1 MDAIIIN
8 MEEPNNVVESMLLES
23 KRQKVAQIIQTARVQ
38 NGWTQEELA
47 ERLGV
52 RRQTIIKIEGCKYSP
67 NADILYAI
75 LDCLD
80 LTLKIGNEE
89 V

>member
-1 MDAIIIN
+1 MDATIIN
-8 MEEPNNVVESMLLES
+8 MKEPNNVVESMLIDA

-38 NGWTQEELA
+38 KGWTQEELA

-75 LDCLD
+75 LGCLD

>member
-8 MEEPNNVVESMLLES
+8 MKEQDNVVASMLFES
-23 KRQKVAQIIQTARVQ
+23 KRQKMAQIIQTARVQ
-38 NGWTQEELA
+38 KGWTQEELA

-67 NADILYAI
+67 NADVLYSI
-75 LDCLD
+75 LDCLE
-80 LTLKIGNEE
+80 LTLKIGDEK

>member
-1 MDAIIIN
+1 MN
-8 MEEPNNVVESMLLES
+8 TTEE

-38 NGWTQEELA
+38 KGLTQQELA
-47 ERLGV
+47 DRMGCQV
-52 RRQTIIKIEGCKYSP
+52 QTINKIENSRYSP
-67 NADILYAI
+67 NADILYQ
-75 LDCLD
+75 LCECLD